1 MPATTTN
8 KRIYDVLVIDF
19 NLLRPR
25 KGPMSRLLQSWQVSW
40 HLWPFRKAARRYL
53 LIAGKKGNMEMI
65 RTKTTPFLNYMI
77 LLALSLVAPPV
88 FAESSS
94 SQISIVGTYTNMRH
108 TEEHSYGYTV
118 ELWKQGNRVFGFILA
133 SNGLSGDTPTGILED
148 VKFEPESGKLSFR
161 AKLTTGSIY
170 NNQANKWIPS
180 QDIFKFSGTL
190 NKDSLAGV
198 LEISDALLSD
208 KSPIGKEIELLFS
221 VAETRQLQTFSSYE
235 DWEKMAKDILKF
247 RGPKW

>member
-1 MPATTTN
+1 
-8 KRIYDVLVIDF
+8 
-19 NLLRPR
+19 
-25 KGPMSRLLQSWQVSW
+25 
-40 HLWPFRKAARRYL
+40 
-53 LIAGKKGNMEMI
+53 MEMI
-65 RTKTTPFLNYMI
+65 RTKTIPLLNYMI
-77 LLALSLVAPPV
+77 LLALSLVSPPV

-94 SQISIVGTYTNMRH
+94 SQISVVGTYTNMRH

-118 ELWKQGNRVFGFILA
+118 ELWKQGNNRVFGFILA
-133 SNGLSGDTPTGILED
+133 SNGLSGDTPTGLLED

-161 AKLTTGSIY
+161 ARLTTGLIY
-170 NNQANKWIPS
+170 NERLKELIPS

-198 LEISDALLSD
+198 LEISNTLLSD
-208 KSPIGKEIELLFS
+208 KSPIRKEIKLLFS
-221 VAETRQLQTFSSYE
+221 VAETQQLQPFSSYE